1 MSTAAIFTGP
11 WVNHSH
17 GLLIGATLTLK
28 TRDAGFLLAV
38 LVVVVG
44 ATGRA
49 FWFIASYVLHQ
60 LRCNEDSH
68 DALFYQ
74 QQAILKNSAGSLGA
88 AWKFAGCHLPGE
100 NTSDHAVGVGEEP
113 ISYSGLSYDL
123 LPRQYHL
130 PQTIP
135 FLDIANFPV
144 T

>member
-88 AWKFAGCHLPGE
+88 AWKFAPYVNSSREKSFFREPGE
-100 NTSDHAVGVGEEP
+100 RRDMFWELV
-113 ISYSGLSYDL
+113 
-123 LPRQYHL
+123 
-130 PQTIP
+130 
-135 FLDIANFPV
+135 V